1 MHRFVIVGALLIALV
16 VPLAANAN
24 SIPTTGNRIPFFAPP
39 ATYPANTPF
48 YVEQG
53 FVCYLDANT
62 ADCANAGTSFV
73 LYVDGVRQPSQKD
86 IDQISVSGTP
96 GLFVRYLTN
105 FPQGLPAGPHT
116 FTGDFYL
123 NGSFAEEDSITVT
136 FT

>member
-1 MHRFVIVGALLIALV
+1 MNRFVLVGALLIALV
-16 VPLAANAN
+16 VPFTASAN
-24 SIPTTGNRIPFFAPP
+24 SIPTTGDRIAFFAPP

-53 FVCYLDANT
+53 FVCYLNVDT

-86 IDQISVSGTP
+86 VDQISVSGTP
-96 GLFVRYLTN
+96 ALLVRYLTN
-105 FPQGLPAGPHT
+105 FPQGLPTGTHT

-123 NGSFAEEDSITVT
+123 NGSFFEEDTITVS